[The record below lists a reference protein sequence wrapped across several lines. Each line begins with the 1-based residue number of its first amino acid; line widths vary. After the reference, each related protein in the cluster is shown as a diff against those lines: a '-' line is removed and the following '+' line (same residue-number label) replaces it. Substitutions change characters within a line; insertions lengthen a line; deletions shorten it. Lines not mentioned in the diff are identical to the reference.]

1 MIFLLLLISESTAT
15 PAPNLHWCSWA
26 GPNNT
31 LTIGGANLSTA
42 SSATIAALPSGAPTT
57 VAAGPSLQLSESA
70 AQLVVPDELPLGAY
84 EVTIN
89 GGAPF
94 VCGAPDIYWAQGEGG
109 NFSVAGSWLRVFG
122 RNMAL
127 LDADGS
133 TAERHRSVAA
143 EHLAER
149 SKRAAH
155 VGDWE
160 VVAALA
166 QELSALAAGLE
177 QTAAPATTASLCL
190 SGGGCTTLAADSS
203 LSPWQAQFWLPT
215 AMEPGD
221 YSLSVSN
228 GHAAA
233 NMSTFI
239 GTSTDLKDLGSVT
252 VKAAN
257 DPRAAWPTKVFAAES
272 YGAKMLLSCTSFCM
286 ENNHL
291 VCQTGSGQTQG
302 NTVCVSAGCD
312 GGFFP
317 GRMNNSGPA
326 PVQLDCQNNGNPY
339 NCPKNC
345 SAAVQAAI
353 DAAGAAGGGVV
364 TLGIGRWYLDGPLL
378 LPHNVRLKGA
388 GMDRTAIYFAFR

>member
-1 MIFLLLLISESTAT
+1 MVRAAAPMIFLLLLISESTAT
-15 PAPNLHWCSWA
+15 PTPNLHWCSWA

-57 VAAGPSLQLSESA
+57 VATGPSLQLSESA
-70 AQLVVPDELPLGAY
+70 AQLVVPDQFPLGAY

-133 TAERHRSVAA
+133 TAERHRSIAA
-143 EHLAER
+143 ERLAER

-166 QELSALAAGLE
+166 QELSALAARLE
-177 QTAAPATTASLCL
+177 QAAASATTASLCL

-257 DPRAAWPTKVFAAES
+257 DPRASWPTKIFAAES
-272 YGAKMLLSCTSFCM
+272 YGAKMLLSCTSFRM
-286 ENNHL
+286 EMNHL
-291 VCQTGSGQTQG
+291 PKQARDKHKGMRF
-302 NTVCVSAGCD
+302 A
-312 GGFFP
+312 FP
-317 GRMNNSGPA
+317 
-326 PVQLDCQNNGNPY
+326 
-339 NCPKNC
+339 
-345 SAAVQAAI
+345 QAATV
-353 DAAGAAGGGVV
+353 ASSRAE
-364 TLGIGRWYLDGPLL
+364 
-378 LPHNVRLKGA
+378 
-388 GMDRTAIYFAFR
+388 

>member
-1 MIFLLLLISESTAT
+1 MCPFFAASTHDAAPRAARGPAARVDRDAAGTNMACATVPMIFLLLLISESTAT

-57 VAAGPSLQLSESA
+57 VATGPSLQLSESA

-149 SKRAAH
+149 SKRAAG

-160 VVAALA
+160 VVAA
-166 QELSALAAGLE
+166 SPHG
-177 QTAAPATTASLCL
+177 
-190 SGGGCTTLAADSS
+190 AD
-203 LSPWQAQFWLPT
+203 
-215 AMEPGD
+215 
-221 YSLSVSN
+221 
-228 GHAAA
+228 
-233 NMSTFI
+233 
-239 GTSTDLKDLGSVT
+239 
-252 VKAAN
+252 
-257 DPRAAWPTKVFAAES
+257 
-272 YGAKMLLSCTSFCM
+272 
-286 ENNHL
+286 
-291 VCQTGSGQTQG
+291 
-302 NTVCVSAGCD
+302 
-312 GGFFP
+312 
-317 GRMNNSGPA
+317 
-326 PVQLDCQNNGNPY
+326 
-339 NCPKNC
+339 C
-345 SAAVQAAI
+345 SE
-353 DAAGAAGGGVV
+353 
-364 TLGIGRWYLDGPLL
+364 R
-378 LPHNVRLKGA
+378 
-388 GMDRTAIYFAFR
+388 